1 MALHRGSLKNGL
13 KAQNAPPDS
22 TKVRST
28 ACNRVT
34 VCNWPYS
41 KIEVLYPIGQM
52 IHKGPAWNTE
62 ISMDFTVNNTMHIV
76 LAWLKIISE
85 MGSNCTTTNK
95 QCNLLKNRTESWP
108 DRQQKS
114 AASRYPA
121 GFHHAPSSLR
131 ARGHLLLPPANNS
144 CHSYGTPLFFCIFN
158 IFSRLTRNNTTVLY
172 SCLLFSELLR
182 VAAWPPFSRSLFP
195 ARLR

>member
-1 MALHRGSLKNGL
+1 
-13 KAQNAPPDS
+13 
-22 TKVRST
+22 
-28 ACNRVT
+28 
-34 VCNWPYS
+34 
-41 KIEVLYPIGQM
+41 
-52 IHKGPAWNTE
+52 
-62 ISMDFTVNNTMHIV
+62 
-76 LAWLKIISE
+76 

-144 CHSYGTPLFFCIFN
+144 CHSYGTPLFFVFL
-158 IFSRLTRNNTTVLY
+158 IFSPALHETTPPFYIAASSSQSSCVLPPGLPSSLVLSSLLGSGLLPLNF
-172 SCLLFSELLR
+172 SCSNAFAMRYRYAITSLFFICCRFQFIVSLEIYKFRILFSH
-182 VAAWPPFSRSLFP
+182 LFF
-195 ARLR
+195 

>member
-1 MALHRGSLKNGL
+1 
-13 KAQNAPPDS
+13 
-22 TKVRST
+22 
-28 ACNRVT
+28 
-34 VCNWPYS
+34 
-41 KIEVLYPIGQM
+41 
-52 IHKGPAWNTE
+52 
-62 ISMDFTVNNTMHIV
+62 
-76 LAWLKIISE
+76 

-172 SCLLFSELLR
+172 SCLLFSALSR
-182 VAAWPPFSRSLFP
+182 VLPPGLSSSLVLSP
-195 ARLR
+195 ARLRSATPEFLLFKCICNAISLCDYELVFHLLPVPVHCFT

>member
-13 KAQNAPPDS
+13 KAQNAPLDS

-41 KIEVLYPIGQM
+41 KIQVLYPIGQM

-62 ISMDFTVNNTMHIV
+62 ISMDFTVNNTIHIV

-95 QCNLLKNRTESWP
+95 QCNLLQNRTESWP
-108 DRQQKS
+108 NRQEKS

-121 GFHHAPSSLR
+121 SFHHAPSSLR
-131 ARGHLLLPPANNS
+131 ARGHLLLPPTRNS
-144 CHSYGTPLFFCIFN
+144 CLPLIWNTSFF
-158 IFSRLTRNNTTVLY
+158 LY
-172 SCLLFSELLR
+172 F
-182 VAAWPPFSRSLFP
+182 
-195 ARLR
+195 